1 MARSACGFSVVLLGA
16 LLLGATHLL
25 HGTGKQAV
33 ARKAPGRGARDPTR
47 WHGRRALVARRAWDA
62 DPARRPRHVGV
73 LSLGELRAG
82 QERIRARGEQDLGIC
97 T

>member
-25 HGTGKQAV
+25 HRTGKQAV
-33 ARKAPGRGARDPTR
+33 AGKAPGRGARDPTR

-62 DPARRPRHVGV
+62 GPVHRPRAARGGV
-73 LSLGELRAG
+73 LSLRELRAG
-82 QERIRARGEQDLGIC
+82 QEQ
-97 T
+97 